1 LRLVGKW
8 HMSNR
13 EVKRKLFLSELSQSL
28 DKDEIVKL
36 ESSV

>member
-1 LRLVGKW
+1 
-8 HMSNR
+8 MSNR